1 MLMIWKLVR
10 KKVMNAII
18 PIESIEA
25 IIREVDSDK
34 DGFVSVSEII
44 AAVKKLMV

>member
-1 MLMIWKLVR
+1 MLWIWNLVR
-10 KKVMNAII
+10 KKVMNAKI

-25 IIREVDSDK
+25 IIREVDFDQ

-44 AAVKKLMV
+44 SGVKKLMV